1 MVKHLTLIFL
11 SLFFLSCGARKV
23 SISKSYSETKI
34 DSVVSEKKETESIQQ
49 NAVSIKED
57 IDEIE
62 LVPIDSTKPIVVDG
76 KEYFNTTIRIKKTKR
91 ELVDTSKSVSKTLV
105 QKDTKVNKEE
115 KQKSFIKSVDKK
127 PNYFFVWVILI
138 LFGVFVAKRYII
150 K

>member
-11 SLFFLSCGARKV
+11 SLFLLSCGARKV

-49 NAVSIKED
+49 KGVSIKED

-62 LVPIDSTKPIVVDG
+62 LVPIDSTKPIVVNG
-76 KEYFNTTIRIKKTKR
+76 KEYFNTIVRIKKTKR
-91 ELVDTSKSVSKTLV
+91 EINDTTKSIVKSLV
-105 QKDTKVNKEE
+105 QKETKVKKEE
-115 KQKSFIKSVDKK
+115 KQKLFIKSVDKK
-127 PNYFFVWVILI
+127 PNYFILWVL
-138 LFGVFVAKRYII
+138 LALVGVFAIKRYIL